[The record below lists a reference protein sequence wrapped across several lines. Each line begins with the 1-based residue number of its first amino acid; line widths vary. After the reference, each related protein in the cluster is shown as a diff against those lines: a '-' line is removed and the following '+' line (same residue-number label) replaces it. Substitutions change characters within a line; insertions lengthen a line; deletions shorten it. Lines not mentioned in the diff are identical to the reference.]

1 VLNPAAWQQVP
12 AGGVGPAIG
21 TLYSD
26 FRGRRRPQEN
36 FNFGRNFRMKER
48 FNLQIRAEFVNI
60 FNRTYLQNPSSANPQ
75 LALTKNAQGQYTAG
89 FGTIN
94 ATSAVD
100 TAPVLGGPART
111 GTLIARFTF

>member
-26 FRGRRRPQEN
+26 FRGRRKPQEN
-36 FNFGRNFRMKER
+36 FNIGRNFRVKER
-48 FNLQIRAEFVNI
+48 YNLQIRAEFVNI
-60 FNRTYLQNPSSANPQ
+60 FNRTYLPSPSSLNPQ
-75 LALTKNAQGQYTAG
+75 LPLSKNNQGQYTAG

-94 ATSAVD
+94 ATAAINTVP
-100 TAPVLGGPART
+100 ALNGAART